1 MYEEAKRESEREKAE
16 SDSERETETT
26 SKKESGAQNTAQRT
40 EAWRNDPRAKS
51 ASRTLLDSQTRGVK
65 PETSSSPGV
74 KPPGVKPPG
83 VKPETSS
90 QGVKPPARDS
100 PDNALSSSKMV
111 SVSSAKH
118 REPHATAEKPTNN
131 PMSQKQPHKQ
141 AQAPRSLKQA
151 ASTNNL
157 ATDRPHTDRKNPLNV
172 KRVSSSIDPRVR
184 VSTAAPR
191 VTGGLRAPVN
201 PPGARKLTDNAGGKG
216 RLGEAVRDV
225 EGDKT
230 KEHRLSLP
238 SEKIRLPSQRG
249 ERGPPTIPQEVGDG
263 RAGLHRQNAVDK
275 KSSEVSK
282 TKTSAKQRPV
292 LDSSPYA
299 VSDYPSIITYTTL
312 YCMCDAHMYVDLD
325 FLVYCLCLKV

>member
-16 SDSERETETT
+16 SDSERQTETT
-26 SKKESGAQNTAQRT
+26 SKKESGAQNTAKRT

-74 KPPGVKPPG
+74 KP
-83 VKPETSS
+83 ETSGS
-90 QGVKPPARDS
+90 QGVKPPARDA
-100 PDNALSSSKMV
+100 PD
-111 SVSSAKH
+111 
-118 REPHATAEKPTNN
+118 KPTNN

-172 KRVSSSIDPRVR
+172 KRVSSSIDVNRGTTNSPRVR

-191 VTGGLRAPVN
+191 VTGGLRVPVN
-201 PPGARKLTDNAGGKG
+201 PPGARKLSDNAGGKG

-282 TKTSAKQRPV
+282 TSAKQRPV

-299 VSDYPSIITYTTL
+299 VSDYPSIITCTTL

>member
-16 SDSERETETT
+16 SDSERQTETT

-74 KPPGVKPPG
+74 KP
-83 VKPETSS
+83 ETSGS
-90 QGVKPPARDS
+90 QGVKPPARDA
-100 PDNALSSSKMV
+100 PD
-111 SVSSAKH
+111 
-118 REPHATAEKPTNN
+118 KPTNN

-172 KRVSSSIDPRVR
+172 KRVSSSIDVNRGTTNSPRVR

-201 PPGARKLTDNAGGKG
+201 PPGARKLSDNAGGKG
-216 RLGEAVRDV
+216 RLEEAVRDV

-275 KSSEVSK
+275 KSSELSK
-282 TKTSAKQRPV
+282 TKTSAKQRSV

-312 YCMCDAHMYVDLD
+312 YCMCDAHMYVDL
-325 FLVYCLCLKV
+325 VYCLCLKV